1 MKIVLI
7 IGHINTGKTTVANYL
22 CEKYNFKRISLGD
35 GVKEFTVK
43 MFEIL
48 NSTGFTH
55 ENIKLEDLNNR
66 DKKERY
72 RTLMQQISTD
82 CVKKVISENVWID
95 IVKQKIINSKH
106 ENIVIDDIRF
116 KNELFELSNLNKNV
130 LIIKLT
136 RDCEIKSEHIS
147 EHDLDDTIIPNTINN
162 NGTKEELFE
171 LVDSLI
177 L

>member
-1 MKIVLI
+1 
-7 IGHINTGKTTVANYL
+7 
-22 CEKYNFKRISLGD
+22 
-35 GVKEFTVK
+35 

-82 CVKKVISENVWID
+82 CIKKVISENVWID

-147 EHDLDDTIIPNTINN
+147 EHDLDDTIIPNIINN
-162 NGTKEELFE
+162 NGTKEELFK

>member
-1 MKIVLI
+1 
-7 IGHINTGKTTVANYL
+7 
-22 CEKYNFKRISLGD
+22 
-35 GVKEFTVK
+35 

-82 CVKKVISENVWID
+82 CIKKVISENVWID

-147 EHDLDDTIIPNTINN
+147 EHDLDDTIVPNIINN
-162 NGTKEELFE
+162 NGTKEELFK

>member
-1 MKIVLI
+1 
-7 IGHINTGKTTVANYL
+7 
-22 CEKYNFKRISLGD
+22 
-35 GVKEFTVK
+35 
-43 MFEIL
+43 
-48 NSTGFTH
+48 
-55 ENIKLEDLNNR
+55 
-66 DKKERY
+66 
-72 RTLMQQISTD
+72 MQQISTD
-82 CVKKVISENVWID
+82 CIKKVISENVWID

-130 LIIKLT
+130 LIIRLT

-147 EHDLDDTIIPNTINN
+147 EHDLDDTIIPNTISN
-162 NGTKEELFE
+162 NGTKEELFK